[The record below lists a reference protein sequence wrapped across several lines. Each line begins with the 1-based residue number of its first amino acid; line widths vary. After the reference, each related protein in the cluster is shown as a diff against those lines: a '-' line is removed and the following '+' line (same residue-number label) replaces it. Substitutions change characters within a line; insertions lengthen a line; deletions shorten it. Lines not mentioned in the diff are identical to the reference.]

1 MATKLKQLDDD
12 ILSTIA
18 TNKVDTLEQ
27 LYELQTKN
35 APSNVFLP
43 FAHNIYDID
52 LNTRQIHG
60 PEYISVYRDH
70 KAEVIYF
77 KVDRYFDYMDLST
90 TICIIE
96 YIVPGDTERVPYIY
110 VVPFFDTFKFVKEN
124 KIIFPWNVGDAATSQ
139 NGTIEYAIRF
149 YKIDKEGKK
158 LIYNLNTLPTKS
170 KILSGLESD
179 DEILKVEYDNP
190 IASNYENLI
199 NQIITNKT
207 YWTII

>member
-1 MATKLKQLDDD
+1 MATQLQQLNNN

-18 TNKVDTLEQ
+18 TDKVDTLEQ
-27 LYELQTKN
+27 LYELQTRY

-52 LNTRQIHG
+52 LNTREIHG
-60 PEYISVYRDH
+60 PNYISVRRDH

-96 YIVPGDTERVPYIY
+96 YIIPGDTEKIPYIY

-124 KIIFPWNVGDAATSQ
+124 KIIFPWTVGDIATSQ
-139 NGTIEYAIRF
+139 DGTIEYAIRF

-158 LIYNLNTLPTKS
+158 LIYNLNTLPAKS

-179 DEILKVEYDNP
+179 EEILKVEYDNP

-207 YWTII
+207 YWTIM

>member
-1 MATKLKQLDDD
+1 MATQLKQLNNN

-18 TNKVDTLEQ
+18 TDKVDTLEQ
-27 LYELQTKN
+27 LYELQTRY

-52 LNTRQIHG
+52 LNTREIHG
-60 PEYISVYRDH
+60 PNYISVRRDH

-96 YIVPGDTERVPYIY
+96 YIIPGDTEKIPYIY

-124 KIIFPWNVGDAATSQ
+124 KIIFPWAVGDIATSQ
-139 NGTIEYAIRF
+139 DGTIEYAIRF

-158 LIYNLNTLPTKS
+158 LIYNLNTLPAKS

-179 DEILKVEYDNP
+179 EEILKVEYDNP

-207 YWTII
+207 YWTIM